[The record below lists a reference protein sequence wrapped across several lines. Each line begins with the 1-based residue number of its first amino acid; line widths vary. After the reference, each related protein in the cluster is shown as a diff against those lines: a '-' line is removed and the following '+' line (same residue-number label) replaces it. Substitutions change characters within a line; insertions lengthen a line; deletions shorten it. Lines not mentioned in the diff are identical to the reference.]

1 MALEGLQRETGQ
13 KLNGKYAMVISK
25 EEDSDGRWE
34 CKVLGRDRT
43 VGIKISSMTILQPE
57 ETPHP
62 QYMEMCSTKWDK
74 LD

>member
-1 MALEGLQRETGQ
+1 MVLEGLQSETGK

-43 VGIKISSMTILQPE
+43 VGIKMTSIPQPE

-62 QYMEMCSTKWDK
+62 QYMEMCMYKG
-74 LD
+74 LVGLL